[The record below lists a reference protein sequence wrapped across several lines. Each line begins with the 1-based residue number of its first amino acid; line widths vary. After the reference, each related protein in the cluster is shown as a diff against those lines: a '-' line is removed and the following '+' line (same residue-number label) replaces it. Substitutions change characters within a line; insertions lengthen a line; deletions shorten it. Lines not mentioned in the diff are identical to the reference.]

1 MNYILSIITLLFLL
15 QTVDSIA
22 SLNNLSRIRTSPSIF
37 QNFSTQNKSS
47 LIPNTSTDTSNAIT
61 SKPKSTQSSNTEII
75 INNKSKTQNF
85 INQLDPTTRIN
96 LRHYLMNLPKPGKPA
111 IINLGKQSYTI
122 SPQSIKLFAEM
133 LTTDTPKTVSNLPNQ
148 ETSLVPLQS
157 NTSTTLAQAT
167 RKIKPPLQ
175 ANDSDFNTSLFDAQP
190 KEQALTEPIILTPAK
205 TSVKP
210 ILDDAALDFEMPQ
223 NDGVMQ
229 TTHLQKIPSVQPEQN
244 NELTLNTKQQDS
256 NETENNAP
264 IVHQPFIDRSLISHP
279 IFQDNQPTTKK
290 PQEEGQT
297 PTEKTNPTSH
307 ETSTLPVLIAGG
319 ALSKMNQLLPKTTRT
334 KPLVTEKQIELSKTE
349 AKFIENIVDSFDK
362 KIFHTM
368 TKTFFKSKKY
378 KIDYI
383 EQNSLNDV
391 IKQKVKV
398 MIFKI
403 LKLPKSIR
411 FNANN
416 DNSLLKLE
424 AQLTDLINLIEK
436 YNQTSIYNNLD
447 QMLMFLK
454 YTQNFI
460 LTSNILYLPQDIHS
474 LFDKINQVATTCYTI
489 CQSQPMV
496 FTNNSTPATLQNYFK
511 IAIDNT
517 YKLNNVTYNQTLI
530 NNMYD
535 KKGYMQ
541 TILQTW
547 QNFKQD
553 ELYQTE
559 KLQQYGAFLTF
570 LLIFENSLVV
580 LATMIDTINQFYQL
594 GNLTPVEI
602 NIT

>member
-1 MNYILSIITLLFLL
+1 M
-15 QTVDSIA
+15 
-22 SLNNLSRIRTSPSIF
+22 
-37 QNFSTQNKSS
+37 SS
-47 LIPNTSTDTSNAIT
+47 A
-61 SKPKSTQSSNTEII
+61 
-75 INNKSKTQNF
+75 INNK
-85 INQLDPTTRIN
+85 
-96 LRHYLMNLPKPGKPA
+96 
-111 IINLGKQSYTI
+111 
-122 SPQSIKLFAEM
+122 KL
-133 LTTDTPKTVSNLPNQ
+133 
-148 ETSLVPLQS
+148 
-157 NTSTTLAQAT
+157 
-167 RKIKPPLQ
+167 
-175 ANDSDFNTSLFDAQP
+175 
-190 KEQALTEPIILTPAK
+190 
-205 TSVKP
+205 
-210 ILDDAALDFEMPQ
+210 
-223 NDGVMQ
+223 
-229 TTHLQKIPSVQPEQN
+229 
-244 NELTLNTKQQDS
+244 
-256 NETENNAP
+256 
-264 IVHQPFIDRSLISHP
+264 
-279 IFQDNQPTTKK
+279 
-290 PQEEGQT
+290 
-297 PTEKTNPTSH
+297 
-307 ETSTLPVLIAGG
+307 
-319 ALSKMNQLLPKTTRT
+319 
-334 KPLVTEKQIELSKTE
+334 ELSKTE

-368 TKTFFKSKKY
+368 TKTLFKSKKY
-378 KIDYI
+378 KVDYI
-383 EQNSLNDV
+383 EENSLNDV
-391 IKQKVKV
+391 IKQKLKV

-403 LKLPKSIR
+403 LKLPKNIR
-411 FNANN
+411 FNADN

-547 QNFKQD
+547 QNFRQD
-553 ELYQTE
+553 KLYQTE